1 MTFCDFKCTK
11 YLCQKMR
18 VLTVKKCSNVY
29 LGRPVC
35 DNKVVKF
42 RFKLWCHYVKQRRS
56 LFVIT

>member
-42 RFKLWCHYVKQRRS
+42 RFKLWCHYVKQRR
-56 LFVIT
+56 